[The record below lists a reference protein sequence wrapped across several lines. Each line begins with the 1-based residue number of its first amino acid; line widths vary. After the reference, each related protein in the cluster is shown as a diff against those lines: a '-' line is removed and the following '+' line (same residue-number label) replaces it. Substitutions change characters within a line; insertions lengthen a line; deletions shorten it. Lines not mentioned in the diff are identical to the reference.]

1 MGHDDWLRR
10 LGNGLADL
18 GPNATLT
25 SFVGEVE
32 TLIGVMT
39 TRPPIPYTEM
49 SIVRT
54 LKHHLR
60 GLLVAVAAL
69 SISASAVFAA
79 TAHSGNGPADA
90 ASDGLKRAAEK
101 TESIIPNGPD
111 QTVKDADD
119 EDTDVETIESVT
131 AGDKATKATK
141 ATKAVKAVKA
151 ADRPVNHGWYVSL
164 AAKAATP
171 AGFDSHGA
179 YVSSIA
185 KGDLGKPTSATSA
198 TDATEQSAKGQA
210 TATAAKAKAARQP

>member
-1 MGHDDWLRR
+1 
-10 LGNGLADL
+10 
-18 GPNATLT
+18 
-25 SFVGEVE
+25 
-32 TLIGVMT
+32 MT

-60 GLLVAVAAL
+60 GFLVAVAAL

-90 ASDGLKRAAEK
+90 ASDGLKRA
-101 TESIIPNGPD
+101 TETTETTTPSRPD

-119 EDTDVETIESVT
+119 EDKDLETIESVT
-131 AGDKATKATK
+131 TGDKATRATK
-141 ATKAVKAVKA
+141 ATKAVKA
-151 ADRPVNHGWYVSL
+151 ADRPVNHGWYVSR

-179 YVSSIA
+179 YVSTIA
-185 KGDLGKPTSATSA
+185 KGDLGKPASATDA

-210 TATAAKAKAARQP
+210 KAAIAKAKAAQRKAARQP